1 MIRFL
6 QEHQNPKNK
15 ETVEQSIVLS
25 ELFYVVSHSFFLD
38 TSEAVVEKT
47 RQEDNIME
55 NEDWQ
60 PEEKSSVEATTT
72 TTATAAVDQESSL
85 EDVEDGEEEASS
97 SDRPTDVGT
106 SVTED
111 DEDNK
116 RSEPKNKT
124 LLKIMKML
132 SFNKSDG

>member
-15 ETVEQSIVLS
+15 ETVKQSIVLS

-55 NEDWQ
+55 TEDWQ
-60 PEEKSSVEATTT
+60 PEEKNSVEATTT

-85 EDVEDGEEEASS
+85 EDVEDGEEASS
-97 SDRPTDVGT
+97 SVRPTGT

>member
-1 MIRFL
+1 M
-6 QEHQNPKNK
+6 
-15 ETVEQSIVLS
+15 
-25 ELFYVVSHSFFLD
+25 
-38 TSEAVVEKT
+38 EKT

-55 NEDWQ
+55 TEDWQ
-60 PEEKSSVEATTT
+60 PEEKNSVEATTT
-72 TTATAAVDQESSL
+72 TTTAVDQESSL
-85 EDVEDGEEEASS
+85 EDVEDGEEASS

-111 DEDNK
+111 DEDSK

>member
-1 MIRFL
+1 M
-6 QEHQNPKNK
+6 
-15 ETVEQSIVLS
+15 
-25 ELFYVVSHSFFLD
+25 
-38 TSEAVVEKT
+38 EKT

-55 NEDWQ
+55 TEDWQ
-60 PEEKSSVEATTT
+60 PEEKNSVEATTT

-85 EDVEDGEEEASS
+85 EDVEDGEEASS

>member
-55 NEDWQ
+55 TEDWQ
-60 PEEKSSVEATTT
+60 PEEKNSVEATTTT

-85 EDVEDGEEEASS
+85 EDVEDGEEASS

>member
-1 MIRFL
+1 M
-6 QEHQNPKNK
+6 
-15 ETVEQSIVLS
+15 
-25 ELFYVVSHSFFLD
+25 
-38 TSEAVVEKT
+38 EKT

-55 NEDWQ
+55 TEDWQ
-60 PEEKSSVEATTT
+60 PEEKNSVEATTT
-72 TTATAAVDQESSL
+72 TTTTAAVDQESSL
-85 EDVEDGEEEASS
+85 EDVEDGEASS

>member
-6 QEHQNPKNK
+6 QKHQNPKTK
-15 ETVEQSIVLS
+15 ETVKQSIVLS

-38 TSEAVVEKT
+38 TSEAVVEKI

-55 NEDWQ
+55 TEDWQ
-60 PEEKSSVEATTT
+60 PEEKNSVEATTT
-72 TTATAAVDQESSL
+72 TTATAAVDQEFSL
-85 EDVEDGEEEASS
+85 EDVEDGEEASS

>member
-6 QEHQNPKNK
+6 QKHQNPKNK
-15 ETVEQSIVLS
+15 ETVKQSIVLS

-55 NEDWQ
+55 TEDWQ
-60 PEEKSSVEATTT
+60 PEEKNSVEATTT

-85 EDVEDGEEEASS
+85 EDGEEASS
-97 SDRPTDVGT
+97 SDRPTDVAT

>member
-1 MIRFL
+1 M
-6 QEHQNPKNK
+6 
-15 ETVEQSIVLS
+15 
-25 ELFYVVSHSFFLD
+25 
-38 TSEAVVEKT
+38 EKT

-55 NEDWQ
+55 TEDWQ
-60 PEEKSSVEATTT
+60 PEEKNSVEATSTA
-72 TTATAAVDQESSL
+72 TATAAVGQESSL
-85 EDVEDGEEEASS
+85 EDVEDGEEASS

>member
-6 QEHQNPKNK
+6 QKHQNPKNK

-25 ELFYVVSHSFFLD
+25 ELFYVVSHSFFLEP
-38 TSEAVVEKT
+38 SEAVVEKT

-55 NEDWQ
+55 TEDWQ
-60 PEEKSSVEATTT
+60 PEEKNSVEATATT
-72 TTATAAVDQESSL
+72 TAAVDQESSL
-85 EDVEDGEEEASS
+85 EDVEDGEEASS

>member
-6 QEHQNPKNK
+6 QKHQNPKNK

-38 TSEAVVEKT
+38 TEEAVVEKT

-55 NEDWQ
+55 TEDCQ
-60 PEEKSSVEATTT
+60 PEEKNSVVATT

-85 EDVEDGEEEASS
+85 EDVEDGEEASS
-97 SDRPTDVGT
+97 SDRPTDADT

>member
-15 ETVEQSIVLS
+15 ETVKQSIVLS

-38 TSEAVVEKT
+38 TEEAVVEKT

-55 NEDWQ
+55 TEDWQ
-60 PEEKSSVEATTT
+60 PEEKNSVEATTT

-85 EDVEDGEEEASS
+85 EDGEEASS

>member
-6 QEHQNPKNK
+6 QKHQNPKNK

-38 TSEAVVEKT
+38 TEEAVVEKT

-55 NEDWQ
+55 TEDWQ
-60 PEEKSSVEATTT
+60 PEEKNSVEATTT

-85 EDVEDGEEEASS
+85 EDVEDEEEASS
-97 SDRPTDVGT
+97 SDRPTDVST

-111 DEDNK
+111 DEDKK
-116 RSEPKNKT
+116 RNEPKNKT

>member
-6 QEHQNPKNK
+6 LEHQNPKNK

-38 TSEAVVEKT
+38 TSEAVVEKK

-55 NEDWQ
+55 TEDWQ
-60 PEEKSSVEATTT
+60 PEEKNSVEATTT
-72 TTATAAVDQESSL
+72 TPATAAVDQESSL
-85 EDVEDGEEEASS
+85 EDVEDGEEASS

>member
-1 MIRFL
+1 M
-6 QEHQNPKNK
+6 
-15 ETVEQSIVLS
+15 
-25 ELFYVVSHSFFLD
+25 
-38 TSEAVVEKT
+38 EKT
-47 RQEDNIME
+47 GQEDNIME
-55 NEDWQ
+55 TEDWQ
-60 PEEKSSVEATTT
+60 PEEKNSVEATTTTTTTT

-85 EDVEDGEEEASS
+85 EDVEDGEEASS